1 VIPGCSAGCSPVT
14 ALSAATTSTGAG
26 NPMLQANR
34 PQETSLELVAGAV
47 RLLRGA
53 SIPEKHRYGGVTMKV
68 IIVGIGRVGSS
79 LANMLDREGHQVTVV
94 DRDALALQRRL
105 SPDFSGTKLVGNA
118 MDQDVLER
126 AGIRQADVLLTITE
140 GDNRNIM
147 IAQIAKVVFGV
158 PKVMARI
165 VDPLRAQAYR
175 ELGIE
180 SIDQT
185 TLVSEHMRRVVL
197 GETASEL
204 AAQREE

>member
-1 VIPGCSAGCSPVT
+1 
-14 ALSAATTSTGAG
+14 
-26 NPMLQANR
+26 
-34 PQETSLELVAGAV
+34 
-47 RLLRGA
+47 
-53 SIPEKHRYGGVTMKV
+53 MKV
-68 IIVGIGRVGSS
+68 IIVGVGRVGSC
-79 LANMLDREGHQVTVV
+79 LANLLDREGHQVTVV

-105 SPDFSGTKLVGNA
+105 APDFSGTKLVGNA

-126 AGIRQADVLLTITE
+126 AEIRRADVLLTITE

-175 ELGIE
+175 ELGID

-197 GETASEL
+197 GETACEF
-204 AAQREE
+204 AGQREE